1 MSTPWHKRLSRH
13 PVLQSIAGN
22 ALAGY
27 VRFVHLTARKFDST
41 IAPTALPK
49 DEDIPAIFTFWH
61 GEHFM
66 IAVSTRPQWNVHAMI
81 SRSSDGTINAIAA
94 EKLGI
99 KAVRGAGDTK
109 GKGNSKGGMQAFRVF
124 LRLLRSGASVSL
136 TADVPKIAR
145 EVSPG
150 LVKLAQMSGRP
161 IIPYAYVTHPHMTT
175 SSWDRASINLPFS
188 KAGMGFAAPI
198 YVDDSHDDAYWCALI
213 KERLDGIT
221 ARSYELCGGTSPF
234 PLETTAATPQAGSV
248 HG

>member
-1 MSTPWHKRLSRH
+1 MSTPWYKRLSRH
-13 PVLQSIAGN
+13 PLLQSIAGN
-22 ALAGY
+22 ALASY

-41 IAPTALPK
+41 ITPNALPR

-66 IAVSTRPQWNVHAMI
+66 IAMSTRPAWKVHAMI
-81 SRSSDGTINAIAA
+81 SRSADGTINAIAA

-99 KAVRGAGDTK
+99 TAVRGAGDTK
-109 GKGNSKGGMQAFRVF
+109 SKGNSKGGMQAFRVF

-161 IIPYAYVTHPHMTT
+161 IIPYAYVTHPHITT

-188 KAGMGFAAPI
+188 KAGLGFAEPI
-198 YVDDSHDDAYWCALI
+198 YIDDSHDDAYWCALI
-213 KERLDGIT
+213 KERLDEIT

-234 PLETTAATPQAGSV
+234 PLNAPRQPESAA

>member
-1 MSTPWHKRLSRH
+1 MSTPWYKRLSRH
-13 PVLQSIAGN
+13 PLFQSIAGN

-27 VRFVHLTARKFDST
+27 VLLVHHTTRRFDST
-41 IAPTALPK
+41 LTPYPRPR

-66 IAVSTRPQWNVHAMI
+66 IAISTQPEWNVHAMI

-161 IIPYAYVTHPHMTT
+161 IIPYAYVTHPHMTM

-188 KAGMGFAAPI
+188 KASMGFAAPI

-213 KERLDGIT
+213 KERLDEIT

-234 PLETTAATPQAGSV
+234 PLNAPARLESTSDG
-248 HG
+248 